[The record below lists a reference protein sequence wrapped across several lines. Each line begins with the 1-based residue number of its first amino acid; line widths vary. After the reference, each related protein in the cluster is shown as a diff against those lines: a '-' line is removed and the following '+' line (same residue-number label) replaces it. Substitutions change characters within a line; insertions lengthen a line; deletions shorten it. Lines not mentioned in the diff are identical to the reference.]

1 MRSRRF
7 IAVPRA
13 LALAVAVAAAAGAT
27 ASAAGARTLYVADT
41 GNNANPCAVAHPC
54 KTIGR
59 AVGVAKPGDTIMVEK
74 GTYHQDVLIGKT
86 LHLVGVGHPV
96 DNARGRDNGFVV
108 QGPKAAGTTISGF
121 IVKNAAFEGIV
132 VKKTSHVTIQ
142 NNLVTG
148 NDQGLKAT
156 KPVGEC
162 APNGGGPGDCGE
174 GIHLISAKFTN
185 VIGNVVKNNAGGI
198 LLTDEFG
205 PATHNL
211 ISRNS
216 ALNNVLDCGITV
228 AGHNPKGGGITN
240 NAIINNIANGNGT
253 KGEGAGILLA
263 AGAPGDAVANNL
275 IAGNTANN
283 NGIAG
288 ITIHSHSFGPNVPPG
303 NLNGNRITNNKLSHD
318 GVADK
323 SEAEF
328 GENDGKTSVTVGI
341 LVGSDPVKLKGI
353 VIRGNRIS
361 NTHYGIYT
369 KNVPPIKK
377 SANKFNHVAV
387 PLKQV

>member
-1 MRSRRF
+1 MSAR
-7 IAVPRA
+7 AA
-13 LALAVAVAAAAGAT
+13 LARTVTVGAAVAIAAAATAT
-27 ASAAGARTLYVADT
+27 AASARTLYVADT
-41 GNNANPCAVAHPC
+41 GNNANPCTASHPC

-59 AVGVAKPGDTIMVEK
+59 GVGVAKAGDTVMVEK
-74 GTYHQDVLIGKT
+74 GAYHQDVLIGKSI
-86 LHLVGVGHPV
+86 HVIGVGHPV
-96 DNARGRDNGFVV
+96 DNVRGRDNGFVV
-108 QGPKAAGTTISGF
+108 QGKKASGAIVTGF

-132 VKKTSHVTIQ
+132 VKQTSHVSVL
-142 NNLVTG
+142 NNTVVN

-156 KPVGEC
+156 KPIGEC

-174 GIHLISAKFTN
+174 GIHLMSTTFTN
-185 VIGNVVKNNAGGI
+185 VIGNVVKGNAGGI

-211 ISRNS
+211 ISRNR
-216 ALNNVLDCGITV
+216 ALDNVLDCGITV
-228 AGHNPKGGGITN
+228 AGHNPKGGITN
-240 NAIINNIANGNGT
+240 NAIVNNTANGNGVR
-253 KGEGAGILLA
+253 GEGAGILLA

-283 NGIAG
+283 NGLAG
-288 ITIHSHSFGPNVPPG
+288 VTIHSHSFGPNVPSG
-303 NLNGNRITNNKLSHD
+303 NLNGNRITNNKVSHD

-328 GENDGKTSVTVGI
+328 GENNGKTSVTVGI
-341 LVGSDPVKLKGI
+341 LVGSATPLKGI

-377 SANKFNHVAV
+377 SANNYSHVAV
-387 PLKQV
+387 PLKQS